1 MSTER
6 YRATVELTYPSP
18 GSLKAVLAAGGMS
31 KLTPEKRKTITMKQ
45 IKAGALADGLPE
57 TSIKGLLKEG
67 MITKV
72 GESSAKTGKGKK

>member
-1 MSTER
+1 MSTAR

-18 GSLKAVLAAGGMS
+18 GSLKAVLAAGGLS
-31 KLTPEKRKTITMKQ
+31 KLTPEQLKTITMKHV
-45 IKAGALADGLPE
+45 KAGALADGIPE
-57 TSIKGLLKEG
+57 TSIKWLLKDG